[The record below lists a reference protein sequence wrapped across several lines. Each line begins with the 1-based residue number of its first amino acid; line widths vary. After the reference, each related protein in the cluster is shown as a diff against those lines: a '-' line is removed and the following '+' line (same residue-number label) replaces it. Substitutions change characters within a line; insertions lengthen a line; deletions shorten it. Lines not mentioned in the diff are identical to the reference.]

1 MRTNVQG
8 RSAFSIRQNETKIT
22 GIGWQRHL
30 LEYEQFTRPTFVPED
45 KTVIKH
51 LSIMPQKVQVK
62 TDPYI
67 LNARIYQKSPE
78 SGMRAAILFIPG
90 WDPGNFDEMAF
101 DAVAEY
107 CADRRKC
114 VAMVMTYRGQ
124 GSEGN
129 SQELTRADF
138 LEDILASYDYLA
150 GLPGVDQKNIFAV
163 GESFGGHMASILTTK
178 RPVAK
183 LVLRAPS
190 DFPSDGF
197 ADEPHIHKAGGATRA
212 WKSLPHKPQDSFA
225 LAAVSRFPGDILI
238 VASQNDETIPIQTT
252 LNYREAAGVTPRTTF
267 ASIDAGHVL
276 LRRREIEAFR
286 DILYKWL
293 FNDRSNS
300 WNS

>member
-1 MRTNVQG
+1 
-8 RSAFSIRQNETKIT
+8 
-22 GIGWQRHL
+22 
-30 LEYEQFTRPTFVPED
+30 
-45 KTVIKH
+45 VIKH

-67 LNARIYQKSPE
+67 LNARIYQKSTE
-78 SGMRAAILFIPG
+78 SGMHPAILFIPG

-107 CADRRKC
+107 CADRSKC

-129 SQELTRADF
+129 SLELTRADF

-197 ADEPHIHKAGGATRA
+197 ADEPHIHKAGGATRT
-212 WKSLPHKPQDSFA
+212 WKSLPHMSQDSFA
-225 LAAVSRFPGDILI
+225 LDAVSRFPGSILI
-238 VASQNDETIPIQTT
+238 VASKNDETIPFQTT
-252 LNYREAAGVTPRTTF
+252 LNYREAAGDTPRTTF
-267 ASIDAGHVL
+267 DSIDAGHIL

-286 DILYKWL
+286 DILFGWL
-293 FNDRSNS
+293 FNDGRDT